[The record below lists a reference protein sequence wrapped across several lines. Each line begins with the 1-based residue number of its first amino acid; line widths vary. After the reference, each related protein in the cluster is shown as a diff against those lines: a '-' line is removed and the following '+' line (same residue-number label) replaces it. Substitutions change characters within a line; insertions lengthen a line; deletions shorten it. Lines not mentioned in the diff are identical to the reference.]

1 MSKANFERDLLRAF
15 NLSEKDMHETL
26 PLQVVST
33 RLPYLIIP
41 VQCSLEDVKVVTREL
56 GQMLAEIGA
65 KFAYILQ
72 VSQLEGRTWDNDG
85 RVEDIATGS
94 AAGPVGAYLIRHGIK
109 QPNMEIIVQ
118 QGRFVGRPSQIF
130 VKLWE
135 QLIT

>member
-1 MSKANFERDLLRAF
+1 M
-15 NLSEKDMHETL
+15 
-26 PLQVVST
+26 
-33 RLPYLIIP
+33 
-41 VQCSLEDVKVVTREL
+41 QCGLENVKVVTNEL

-109 QPNMEIIVQ
+109 QPNILE
-118 QGRFVGRPSQIF
+118 RLK
-130 VKLWE
+130 KLKVVNWTE
-135 QLIT
+135 KPLKNGYPTSFLIALCKTPNW